1 LAEPTASSR
10 PRVHR
15 DVVETL
21 AGRILSGEIPPGENL
36 PNTHDLSAELGVSR
50 SALREAI
57 KVLTA
62 KGLLEVRPRTGTR
75 ILPRSSW
82 NLMDPELLSWCGP
95 GLDEDLVRHLLEC
108 RHLIEPGAAA
118 LAAQRATPAQ
128 LAEIEGALDHMAR
141 AETLDE
147 RVQADL
153 DFHVA
158 ILRASANLFLAQ
170 WGLAVSSILLAAFR
184 LSTGA
189 AHSYDIA
196 FSAHR
201 EVVDAIRRRDPA
213 AADRGMRLCLSAMAH
228 DLHLDQRMIDE
239 RMSDERISNEMR
251 AGEAA

>member
-1 LAEPTASSR
+1 
-10 PRVHR
+10 VHR

-21 AGRILSGEIPPGENL
+21 ARRILSGEIPPGDNL

-75 ILPRSSW
+75 ILPRASW
-82 NLMDPELLSWCGP
+82 NLMDPELLGWCGP

-118 LAAQRATPAQ
+118 LAAQRATAEQ
-128 LAEIEGALDHMAR
+128 LGEIDAALDSMAR
-141 AETLDE
+141 ATTLDE

-170 WGLAVSSILLAAFR
+170 WGLTVSSILLAAFR

-189 AHSYDIA
+189 AHSYDVA

-201 EVVDAIRRRDPA
+201 DVLEAIRQRDPA

-228 DLHLDQRMIDE
+228 DLHLDE
-239 RMSDERISNEMR
+239 RRADAMR

>member
-1 LAEPTASSR
+1 
-10 PRVHR
+10 
-15 DVVETL
+15 
-21 AGRILSGEIPPGENL
+21 
-36 PNTHDLSAELGVSR
+36 
-50 SALREAI
+50 
-57 KVLTA
+57 
-62 KGLLEVRPRTGTR
+62 
-75 ILPRSSW
+75 
-82 NLMDPELLSWCGP
+82 MDPELLSWCGP